1 MEDEIPFDIPDSW
14 EWVRLGP
21 ITDYASTKQ
30 KINAQ
35 AAPSDMWGLD
45 LEDIE
50 KGGRIIAVKSVSERN
65 AVEIK
70 SYFMQVTFFTANYVL
85 IY

>member
-1 MEDEIPFDIPDSW
+1 
-14 EWVRLGP
+14 
-21 ITDYASTKQ
+21 
-30 KINAQ
+30 
-35 AAPSDMWGLD
+35 MWGLD